1 MKGDIQ
7 KTMRFIDFISISISL
22 IGTALTLYSFYRDTV
37 RAKEVSSFFEYRS
50 VSEKIVIKNLKRDW
64 GVNAII
70 LYACCFLPDIISL
83 FKLTGFLPNAFLECY
98 RAISTLVIAFF
109 VCVAF
114 ICSRFIVFIESKRM
128 NSLIENNKVRKTS
141 ILEKG
146 EKFFYYYCLVGAV
159 LVVGAYIINRSLL
172 WYFISLTVLVG
183 VCLYSLYSYYLYLY
197 LNFRLQFTVSQINVK
212 MKGIDKP
219 YENIYNYVIQNGQIA
234 VMLKDCE
241 VLKKYTFPEIEL
253 EYIEKI
259 IDEENTLLS
268 TKFNDWI
275 IKRKEEK

>member
-1 MKGDIQ
+1 M
-7 KTMRFIDFISISISL
+7 
-22 IGTALTLYSFYRDTV
+22 
-37 RAKEVSSFFEYRS
+37 
-50 VSEKIVIKNLKRDW
+50 
-64 GVNAII
+64 
-70 LYACCFLPDIISL
+70 
-83 FKLTGFLPNAFLECY
+83 
-98 RAISTLVIAFF
+98 
-109 VCVAF
+109 AF
-114 ICSRFIVFIESKRM
+114 ICSRFIVFIESKWM

-146 EKFFYYYCLVGAV
+146 EKLFNYYCLVGAV
-159 LVVGAYIINRSLL
+159 LVVGVYIINRSLL
-172 WYFISLTVLVG
+172 WYFISLAVLVE

-197 LNFRLQFTVSQINVK
+197 LNFRLQFPVSQINVK

-268 TKFNDWI
+268 TEFNDLI